1 MLFDWRKHRVL
12 LVDGDD
18 QFRFWVRGLL
28 MQQRAAGVLS
38 LSTVAGAQEE
48 VCRQGPSLALLE
60 LKDDGG
66 GLFDFLDWL
75 RGHAETAL
83 AQLPVILLIKDVD
96 KAVLEQASAYGVHGV
111 LKKPLSGDLLMKA
124 LVSVARNPR
133 PVAARPPS
141 RAAAPAFSLPLASEP
156 PKPLHSPAP
165 ASPAPSRAAARPPA
179 GPLSGGGAARRPLGA
194 GGPAKPGTSGTYGD
208 DLPPPS
214 PPPAAAPQG
223 IEGLEPPPKPAA
235 KTTFADDLAP
245 PPLKSAPAFA
255 PPSEPAAAFAPP
267 SESLA
272 TKKRK
277 APAEPRPND
286 GKAVAGRD
294 LEAILEEH
302 ARWVRSGGTE
312 GRRAVLEGEDLS
324 GRTLTEAP
332 LTNASLR
339 RCDLSG
345 SDLSGA
351 ELHGADLRHAEILGG
366 VLNGG
371 NLAVARLRHARL
383 RGCRLEGANLTG
395 ADLAGAD
402 LSGALCAEADFKG
415 ANLLGAVLDD
425 TDLSAAKGLTQA
437 QLETVRGNMKTRLPP
452 GLALPQGA

>member
-28 MQQRAAGVLS
+28 LQQRAAGVLS
-38 LSTVAGAQEE
+38 LGTVQGSEEE

-60 LKDDGG
+60 LNGDGAA
-66 GLFDFLDWL
+66 LFAFLHWL
-75 RGHAETAL
+75 RGHAETTL
-83 AQLPVILLIKDVD
+83 AQLPVILMIKDVD
-96 KAVLEQASAYGVHGV
+96 KAVLEQASVYGIQGV

-133 PVAARPPS
+133 AVTYQPPRP
-141 RAAAPAFSLPLASEP
+141 AAAAAFSLPLASAP
-156 PKPLHSPAP
+156 PKPLHSPASAP
-165 ASPAPSRAAARPPA
+165 AAPARAAARPGAPMAGGGGALRLPAGKSPA
-179 GPLSGGGAARRPLGA
+179 GPAGA
-194 GGPAKPGTSGTYGD
+194 KGTYGEE
-208 DLPPPS
+208 P

-223 IEGLEPPPKPAA
+223 IEGLEPPPAVKA
-235 KTTFADDLAP
+235 KATFADDLAP
-245 PPLKSAPAFA
+245 PPAA
-255 PPSEPAAAFAPP
+255 PPLAFEPASPP
-267 SESLA
+267 PDKA
-272 TKKRK
+272 VKKRK

-294 LEAILEEH
+294 LDAILEEH
-302 ARWVRSGGTE
+302 ARWVCSGGTE

-324 GRTLTEAP
+324 GRTLAEAP

-345 SDLSGA
+345 SDLGGA

-366 VLNGG
+366 VLSGA

-437 QLETVRGNMKTRLPP
+437 QLETVRGTLKTRLPP
-452 GLALPQGA
+452 GLFLPGGD